1 MCIYNYIYLQ
11 KEREREYERICIF
24 HYWSIMFLL
33 IQVDIIYSTRGRS
46 SILPGR
52 ELIILPDTPKWIPKR
67 QSSGLP
73 LRWRGGSQAIGYRD
87 SSLKLP
93 RVSMDNL
100 LGLASC
106 MISPKALVAALRTW
120 WKKRVASKM
129 VSRSISCKIHCISI
143 EIIILFPSKYS
154 ISIEI
159 FLWYWWWWS
168 YDVHSP
174 IFRVRKPSALDSGG
188 EISDWSRHNTPV
200 ASWGHLFWWPSGVD
214 VLLDLVCESSNS
226 GCWPIRLPVLKY
238 QTMMIY

>member
-1 MCIYNYIYLQ
+1 MCIYIYKYI
-11 KEREREYERICIF
+11 EREREYVF
-24 HYWSIMFLL
+24 SIIGPSCSFLYKL
-33 IQVDIIYSTRGRS
+33 ISSTP
-46 SILPGR
+46 PGGGLQSCR
-52 ELIILPDTPKWIPKR
+52 ESIILPDTPFCGSPR
-67 QSSGLP
+67 DSHLGCLSGGEVV
-73 LRWRGGSQAIGYRD
+73 LRLSAIGCYRD

-120 WKKRVASKM
+120 FQDGWLQKWFQDLFHVKY
-129 VSRSISCKIHCISI
+129 
-143 EIIILFPSKYS
+143 ILFPWKYS

-174 IFRVRKPSALDSGG
+174 IFRVRKPSALHSGG
-188 EISDWSRHNTPV
+188 EISDGSRHNTPV

-214 VLLDLVCESSNS
+214 VLLDLVCESSKS

-238 QTMMIY
+238 QTMTTY